1 MFRSTVLA
9 LVVAS
14 ASAVL
19 ATSVVTQGQ
28 AAGPAG
34 QVTSS
39 RRRSPGH
46 RSETR

>member
-19 ATSVVTQGQ
+19 ATSVVTLGV
-28 AAGPAG
+28 GIGILFP
-34 QVTSS
+34 SL
-39 RRRSPGH
+39 
-46 RSETR
+46 

>member
-19 ATSVVTQGQ
+19 ATSVVTEGQ

-34 QVTSS
+34 QVHLESTPG
-39 RRRSPGH
+39 PGH
-46 RSETR
+46 PSADR